1 MATTITVP
9 DTLEVQ
15 LQQQAKVQHRSVE
28 AVALD
33 LLREALDVATTSPSV
48 DDVVAKIK
56 ATAPNPRN
64 IRPAHGSLAD
74 ILRRT
79 ASAVDFDLDQWNQ
92 DWAAVEKEM
101 RAMTRADDL
110 TEGRG

>member
-9 DTLEVQ
+9 DSLEVQ
-15 LQQQAKVQHRSVE
+15 LQQHAHAQHRSVE

-33 LLREALDVATTSPSV
+33 LLREALDTTPPVPSV
-48 DDVVAKIK
+48 DDVVATIQ
-56 ATAPNPRN
+56 ATAPHPRT

-74 ILRRT
+74 LLRRT
-79 ASAVDFDLDQWNQ
+79 PDPGDFDLDQWSQ
-92 DWAAVEKEM
+92 DWAAVELEM
-101 RAMTRADDL
+101 RAMTRADDR